1 MASFPQESNRST
13 TGVRRTHVVVE
24 VVVLALLWLMF
35 SGKLDLIHLSFGVL
49 SIGSVVY
56 LTRHLILPRPDR
68 RQPPFLGRLVWR
80 RAVVY
85 PFWLL
90 WQIVLANLHVA
101 LVILRLRS
109 CAPVVVRFL
118 FPVDCDVAKTTL
130 GNSITLTPGTFTA
143 RVLDDVFV
151 IHALDL
157 ASADSLLSGEM
168 QQRVASTFGLPLE
181 DAPAIDM
188 GYSFEESDRT

>member
-1 MASFPQESNRST
+1 MASSPQESNRSR
-13 TGVRRTHVVVE
+13 TGVRRVHVVAE
-24 VVVLALLWLMF
+24 VVVLAGLWVLF
-35 SGKLDLIHLSFGVL
+35 SGKLDVLHLSFGVL
-49 SIGSVVY
+49 SVSLVVY
-56 LTRHLILPRPDR
+56 LTRHIILPRPDT
-68 RQPPFLGRLVWR
+68 RQAPFLERLVWH

-90 WQIVLANLHVA
+90 WQILLANLHVA
-101 LVILRLRS
+101 LVILRLRP
-109 CAPVVVRFL
+109 CVPVVVRFR

-157 ASADSLLSGEM
+157 ASADSLLNGAM
-168 QQRVASTFGLPLE
+168 QKRVASVFGLP
-181 DAPAIDM
+181 IDEPPTIEI
-188 GYSFEESDRT
+188 GYSFEEFDRA